1 MSVQVGD
8 TLKGKVVGITKFGA
22 FVDLENGEK
31 GLIHISK
38 ISRNYVKNISDYLHV
53 GQEVEVKVI
62 GKGKDGK
69 LDLSMKDIPQP
80 QQEGSDSKAESSNAS
95 NSNRYE
101 RENKNE
107 DSFEKRLAKFMRDS
121 ERKFSDYKK
130 TREKKKRR

>member
-80 QQEGSDSKAESSNAS
+80 QQESGDSKARSSNVS
-95 NSNRYE
+95 NNDRHE
-101 RENKNE
+101 RENRNE

-121 ERKFSDYKK
+121 ERKFSDFKK
-130 TREKKKRR
+130 TREKKRRR